1 MAHVISQLILWF
13 FPTPVMPS
21 LKGPQQGQKCK
32 QNTILDMVLHLLA
45 NLCIILNFFFL
56 LPIVI
61 IVNILIHFPEIMKK
75 IGFWP
80 EGAVKIRNMT
90 KQIMKERDEK
100 DIKVGDFVDRLR
112 DYKKVAKAPI
122 TGDMIE
128 AQGMIFLLAGF
139 ETTASTLGKA
149 MY

>member
-1 MAHVISQLILWF
+1 ME
-13 FPTPVMPS
+13 T
-21 LKGPQQGQKCK
+21 KCHTGK
-32 QNTILDMVLHLLA
+32 DADLLESCA
-45 NLCIILNFFFL
+45 RIMTDVSATSTT
-56 LPIVI
+56 IVI

-80 EGAVKIRNMT
+80 EGAVKIRSMT

-122 TGDMIE
+122 TGEMIE

-149 MY
+149 IYL